1 MPASAPI
8 ARRRLDAI
16 DTLRGLVM
24 ILMALDHVRDF
35 FGTPGISPT
44 NLAQTTVALFAT
56 RWITHFC
63 APVFF
68 LLTGVGACLA
78 RRHKSTG
85 ELSRFLLVRGLWL
98 IVLELTILRCF
109 GYQFNMDY
117 RVTLLVIL
125 WALGWSMIALA
136 ALIWLRVPLIA
147 AIALAMIAGHN
158 LFDTV
163 QSANPLWVI
172 LHRQFFVANG
182 WHVTVGRW
190 SWSAPVLFVAYPLI
204 PWIGVTAAGF
214 SLGRIY
220 QWPAPKRQRFLLA
233 TGLTL
238 TAAFIVLRATNLY
251 GDPVHWTRQTS
262 AAMTGV
268 SFLNANKYPPS
279 LIFLLMTLGPALLA
293 LRWLDART
301 PRWLAP
307 ALTLGRV
314 PLFYFILHLPLIH
327 LLAVIACAL
336 KYGAV
341 HWMFESPDLANYP
354 FTPPPGWGFSLPVIY
369 AIWVAVVA
377 LLYPI
382 CRWFAGVKQRRT
394 DWWLGYL

>member
-1 MPASAPI
+1 MPASVPI
-8 ARRRLDAI
+8 TRRRLDAI

-35 FGTPGISPT
+35 FGAPGISPT
-44 NLAQTTVALFAT
+44 NLAQTTVSLFAT

-98 IVLELTILRCF
+98 ILLELTVLRCF

-136 ALIWLRVPLIA
+136 ALVWLPVPLI
-147 AIALAMIAGHN
+147 ITVALAMIAGHN
-158 LFDTV
+158 VFDTV

-182 WHVTVGRW
+182 AHVV
-190 SWSAPVLFVAYPLI
+190 FVAYPLI
-204 PWIGVTAAGF
+204 LDRRTAAGF
-214 SLGRIY
+214 SLGRISSG
-220 QWPAPKRQRFLLA
+220 PAAKRQRFLLT

-238 TAAFIVLRATNLY
+238 TAALHRAARDESLRRSRALDEAGICGHDGRVVPERHQIPAVTDLPA
-251 GDPVHWTRQTS
+251 DDAR
-262 AAMTGV
+262 
-268 SFLNANKYPPS
+268 
-279 LIFLLMTLGPALLA
+279 PALLA
-293 LRWLDART
+293 LRWLDAGT
-301 PRWLAP
+301 LRWLAP

-327 LLAVIACAL
+327 LLAVIACGL
-336 KYGAV
+336 QYGAV

-354 FTPPPGWGFSLPVIY
+354 FTSPPGWGSTLPAIY
-369 AIWVAVVA
+369 AIWIAVVA
-377 LLYPI
+377 LLYPV

-394 DWWLGYL
+394 DWWLSYL